1 MICDQTGREVR
12 DELAELKAENKRM
25 RLALAAIY
33 SYARL
38 SPMMKLIAREAM
50 EGIMK

>member
-25 RLALAAIY
+25 RRALTFIS
-33 SYARL
+33 SYARI
-38 SPMMKLIAREAM
+38 SPIMKLIAHEAM